1 MPWRKYKQK
10 EGKHG
15 PIYHVARGIQVRQ
28 DARGKWTLFL
38 EKGGMRK
45 NRTIGSGREGL
56 TKAIKI
62 AEEIA
67 AKLDTFLPYEQR
79 QEESSRSTSEFIPCS
94 KAWLEGNSGKWSSYT
109 YERYETILRLHIWPD
124 KSFKNKRIDEISRKD
139 IRSFLKKL
147 YKVRSAATV
156 ETTHSILSGIYEELV
171 EDEHVIT
178 NPASGLLKR
187 ILPEKRQRNQ
197 KDSEPFTIYER
208 DVFLSQAEKTC
219 SWGQLL
225 ILKVMAFAGLR
236 LGESLAMR
244 FRNLDFDNKAYHV
257 MGSFK
262 QHRFS
267 KPKKGKMR
275 WVDLPEFL
283 VEDFRNYIHHLRKEG
298 LKQGKGSAVDLLFID
313 PKESGDWP
321 FSQRKIQAMVK
332 RVCKQAKLDIRNPH
346 DLRHTYASIL
356 LMAHQ
361 SPAYVQ
367 KQLGHSSISITV
379 DIYGHWVSG
388 EGRNGL
394 DEALQARQKSPNI
407 YVQNLGENRI

>member
-1 MPWRKYKQK
+1 
-10 EGKHG
+10 
-15 PIYHVARGIQVRQ
+15 
-28 DARGKWTLFL
+28 
-38 EKGGMRK
+38 
-45 NRTIGSGREGL
+45 
-56 TKAIKI
+56 
-62 AEEIA
+62 
-67 AKLDTFLPYEQR
+67 
-79 QEESSRSTSEFIPCS
+79 
-94 KAWLEGNSGKWSSYT
+94 
-109 YERYETILRLHIWPD
+109 
-124 KSFKNKRIDEISRKD
+124 
-139 IRSFLKKL
+139 
-147 YKVRSAATV
+147 
-156 ETTHSILSGIYEELV
+156 
-171 EDEHVIT
+171 
-178 NPASGLLKR
+178 
-187 ILPEKRQRNQ
+187 
-197 KDSEPFTIYER
+197 
-208 DVFLSQAEKTC
+208 
-219 SWGQLL
+219 
-225 ILKVMAFAGLR
+225 
-236 LGESLAMR
+236 
-244 FRNLDFDNKAYHV
+244 

-275 WVDLPEFL
+275 WVDLPKFL

-394 DEALQARQKSPNI
+394 DEALQARQKSPNT

>member
-67 AKLDTFLPYEQR
+67 AKLDTFLPHEQR

-94 KAWLEGNSGKWSSYT
+94 KAWLEENSGKWSSYT

-147 YKVRSAATV
+147 FKIRSAATV

-275 WVDLPEFL
+275 WVDLPKFL

-394 DEALQARQKSPNI
+394 DEALQARQKSPNT
-407 YVQNLGENRI
+407 YVRNLGENRI